1 MRRISGKCGKREK
14 HTVGPGIWREK
25 LKKGEN
31 EKLKLQVGN
40 MVRNTEK
47 RGKRETHSE
56 GPRIWRE
63 TKKKKLGK

>member
-1 MRRISGKCGKREK
+1 
-14 HTVGPGIWREK
+14 
-25 LKKGEN
+25 
-31 EKLKLQVGN
+31 